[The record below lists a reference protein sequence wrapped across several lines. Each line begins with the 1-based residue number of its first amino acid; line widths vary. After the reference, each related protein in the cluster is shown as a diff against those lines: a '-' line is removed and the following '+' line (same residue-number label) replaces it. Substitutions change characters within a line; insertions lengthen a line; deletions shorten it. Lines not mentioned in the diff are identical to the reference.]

1 MLATLQ
7 VIILNVM
14 RRAQK
19 QKKMPEME
27 WLGMTTICTSTH
39 QNWLKTHLLRKRV
52 GRQATSFSF
61 AMISL
66 PRDTVS
72 Y

>member
-19 QKKMPEME
+19 QKIMPEME

-52 GRQATSFSF
+52 GRQAKDLNLVFP
-61 AMISL
+61 SL
-66 PRDTVS
+66 
-72 Y
+72 